1 MRKAMAPRT
10 TRDSEG
16 QNFTDRA
23 HPAGSVPRIHT
34 AKQRRRSNTA
44 AASKERL
51 LARFA
56 DQTAS
61 PLNPEELRAHRR
73 YEVAATSLRVIWL
86 DTNGDMKVENSAQP
100 IDVSETG
107 MAVQLPEPA
116 LLLSRIRLES
126 EQGELIGH
134 GKVRSCHA
142 AGQKY
147 ITGIEFTDSLRWSA
161 PDGPINEPIPLTSP
175 TDEEESAP
183 LGGSEASPAAA
194 TEVPE
199 ELLWSEELERTRPVL
214 GTETTQS
221 AETVEPASSSLA

>member
-1 MRKAMAPRT
+1 MRKATAPRT

-23 HPAGSVPRIHT
+23 HAAGIGVPRIHT
-34 AKQRRRSNTA
+34 AKQRRRSNTV

-51 LARFA
+51 LALFA

-61 PLNPEELRAHRR
+61 PLNPEELRGHRR
-73 YEVAATSLRVIWL
+73 YQVAATSLRVTWL

-107 MAVQLPEPA
+107 MAVKLPEPA

-142 AGQKY
+142 AG
-147 ITGIEFTDSLRWSA
+147 
-161 PDGPINEPIPLTSP
+161 
-175 TDEEESAP
+175 
-183 LGGSEASPAAA
+183 
-194 TEVPE
+194 
-199 ELLWSEELERTRPVL
+199 
-214 GTETTQS
+214 
-221 AETVEPASSSLA
+221 